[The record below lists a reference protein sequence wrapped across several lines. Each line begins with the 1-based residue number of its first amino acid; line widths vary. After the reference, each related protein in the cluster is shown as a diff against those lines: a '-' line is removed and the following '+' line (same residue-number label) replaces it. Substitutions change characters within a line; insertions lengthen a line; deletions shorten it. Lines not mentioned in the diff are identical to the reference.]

1 MIKSAP
7 AIPDHRV
14 AGALFYFVML
24 NDLRGYLLFS
34 TLNNLRGYLLFS
46 TLNNP

>member
-7 AIPDHRV
+7 AIPDHGV

-24 NDLRGYLLFS
+24 NDLYYYVFS
-34 TLNNLRGYLLFS
+34 G
-46 TLNNP
+46 